1 MAEKDKSDCD
11 CVSEWQ
17 YLNYVIEKGPDGKSL
32 LEKFKRQQK
41 SHELV
46 ANQVIFHFDFTAQK
60 CSKMHIERYLVSKQ
74 ANKVS
79 WKERRSPP
87 VLKNEVTNPK
97 LSHSVEI

>member
-1 MAEKDKSDCD
+1 MAEKEKGDCD

-46 ANQVIFHFDFTAQK
+46 ANQVTKI
-60 CSKMHIERYLVSKQ
+60 
-74 ANKVS
+74 
-79 WKERRSPP
+79 
-87 VLKNEVTNPK
+87 
-97 LSHSVEI
+97 